1 MMSESPKTAHTL
13 AGRSLVSRV
22 LDAVEPLRPDSTVV
36 VVGPGADRVHTAAPG
51 DVAVAVQEERLGTGH
66 AAQVGLGAV
75 ERLDP
80 EDTVVVLYG
89 DMPLLTAS
97 LVTDLAELGPGAS
110 ARIVIAR
117 LDAPTGYGRVL
128 RGADGEV
135 TGVVEERDCSDEQRA
150 INEVN
155 AGAYA
160 FRAGPLIGALDRV
173 SSANAQGERYLTDV
187 VGIMAADG
195 DRLEAVEAAAPE
207 VMGVNTQDQLAEAR
221 RELQRRVN
229 LGLMESGVWMLDPER
244 VYIDDTAVVEP
255 GARIYPG
262 AHLEGETHVAAGAQ
276 VGPDAFVVDS
286 TIGAGSVV
294 WYAVVRSAVIGEGCE
309 VGPYASLRPGTV
321 MENGSKLGSF
331 VETKNTVMGEGAKA
345 GHLAYLGDAAVGPGA
360 NVGAGT
366 ITCNYDGRRKH
377 PTEIGAGAFI
387 GSDTMLVAPVKVGDN
402 AITGAGS
409 VITKDVEDGAL
420 AVERSEQKQVPG
432 YAQRRAARD
441 AAEASQ
447 D

>member
-1 MMSESPKTAHTL
+1 MMSKSPKTAHTV

-22 LDAVEPLRPDSTVV
+22 LDAVEPLKPDSTVV
-36 VVGPGADRVHTAAPG
+36 VVGPGPDGARAAARG

-75 ERLDP
+75 GGLDP

-97 LVTDLAELGPGAS
+97 LVADLAELGPGAS
-110 ARIVIAR
+110 ARIVTAD
-117 LDAPTGYGRVL
+117 LEAPTGYGRVL

-135 TGVVEERDCSDEQRA
+135 SGVVEERDCSDEQRA
-150 INEVN
+150 INEIN

-160 FRAGPLIGALDRV
+160 FRAGPLIDSLDRV

-187 VGIMAADG
+187 VGIMAANG
-195 DRLEAVEAAAPE
+195 DRLEAVKAAAQE
-207 VMGVNTQDQLAEAR
+207 VMGINTHDQLAEAR

-244 VYIDDTAVVEP
+244 AYIDDSVVVEP

-262 AHLEGETHVAAGAQ
+262 AHLEGETRVAAGAQ

-286 TIGAGSVV
+286 TIGPGSTV
-294 WYAVVRSAVIGEGCE
+294 WYAVVRSAVIGQECE

-321 MENGSKLGSF
+321 MEKGSKLGSF

-387 GSDTMLVAPVKVGDN
+387 GSDTMLVAPVKVGEN
-402 AITGAGS
+402 AVTAAGS
-409 VITKDVEDGAL
+409 VITEDVEDGAL
-420 AVERSEQKQVPG
+420 AVERSEQTQVPG
-432 YAQRRAARD
+432 YAGRRAARD
-441 AAEASQ
+441 AAEAPQ